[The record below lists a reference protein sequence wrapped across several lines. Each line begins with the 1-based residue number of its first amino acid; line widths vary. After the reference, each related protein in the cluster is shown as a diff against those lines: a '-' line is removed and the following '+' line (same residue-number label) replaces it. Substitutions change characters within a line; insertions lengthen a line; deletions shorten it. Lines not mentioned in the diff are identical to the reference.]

1 MVIFRRQVRELNFY
15 HEGDVTHFNQELASC
30 YIQRVWDELVD
41 KCKYEER
48 RRHIEAFNRFEL
60 SSIVHIIL

>member
-1 MVIFRRQVRELNFY
+1 MMIFRCQVRELNFY

-30 YIQRVWDELVD
+30 HIQRVWDELVV

-48 RRHIEAFNRFEL
+48 REIIEAFNRFEL
-60 SSIVHIIL
+60 SSIL